1 MKNLNKI
8 ALISLNFKKY
18 SSWNGVEDMSVEDFK
33 KLDSL
38 VKLLIIIKNLS
49 DFKSPF

>member
-1 MKNLNKI
+1 MLKMKKFGIKI

-18 SSWNGVEDMSVEDFK
+18 SSWNVDVEDMSVEDFK

-38 VKLLIIIKNLS
+38 VK
-49 DFKSPF
+49 